1 MGGGDFMAA
10 LVVIGLFGFFGCLVW
25 LIVAAIKKQKKRN
38 SLIGIG
44 VALVLF
50 IVGAENSSSFQAG
63 AQAGFSSAVTSY
75 PGASTSTASPTA
87 KASSM
92 VGASQPAPS
101 RTVSSNA
108 PSAEPSAA
116 SEAQPKEIYNDKL
129 ITAWFVKKYD
139 VSYMP
144 SMFYFEIKV
153 ENKTNKKI
161 TVYPQDS
168 YVNDTTFTALGAES
182 MDILPNTDRTHTF
195 FGPYEGTGIATA
207 NKIKKIGFKINIT
220 DENTHD
226 VETTKTIEIK
236 F

>member
-1 MGGGDFMAA
+1 
-10 LVVIGLFGFFGCLVW
+10 
-25 LIVAAIKKQKKRN
+25 
-38 SLIGIG
+38 
-44 VALVLF
+44 
-50 IVGAENSSSFQAG
+50 
-63 AQAGFSSAVTSY
+63 
-75 PGASTSTASPTA
+75 
-87 KASSM
+87 
-92 VGASQPAPS
+92 
-101 RTVSSNA
+101 
-108 PSAEPSAA
+108 
-116 SEAQPKEIYNDKL
+116 
-129 ITAWFVKKYD
+129 
-139 VSYMP
+139 
-144 SMFYFEIKV
+144 MFYFEIKV